1 MIYILKIMSVLNY
14 QYERGDGG
22 LQESHLMSYRG
33 RVGRPMCPALDVFV
47 PSVDHRVCVCVFV
60 LLWEQNRFF
69 PVLAIEVGGINDK
82 GKVPRTRPATAY

>member
-1 MIYILKIMSVLNY
+1 MIMIHSMIYILKIMSVLNY

-47 PSVDHRVCVCVFV
+47 PSVDHRVCVRFCPALGAESV
-60 LLWEQNRFF
+60 LPSPGHRSRWN
-69 PVLAIEVGGINDK
+69 
-82 GKVPRTRPATAY
+82 